1 MQNLRAWQHVKSL
14 AHRIFRRAPSH
25 RCEVE
30 CTCVTECDHMA
41 SCYTVATTSRLI
53 HASPQA
59 MYIFSFFR
67 MNFTARSLRTRLV
80 AMLLLVAQLTA
91 LLVVP
96 LHAVAH
102 AQDKHVSEANG
113 NPAINGH
120 SGKLF
125 SSLFGHNQGLG
136 CDEWNAAFALD
147 SHSGV
152 SLPNLPTV
160 PLATTSISCG
170 FPAEQL
176 ATPFRQFLARA
187 PPRL

>member
-1 MQNLRAWQHVKSL
+1 MQLFSRYRISL
-14 AHRIFRRAPSH
+14 SARRW
-25 RCEVE
+25 RV
-30 CTCVTECDHMA
+30 
-41 SCYTVATTSRLI
+41 
-53 HASPQA
+53 
-59 MYIFSFFR
+59 
-67 MNFTARSLRTRLV
+67 RLV
-80 AMLLLVAQLTA
+80 AILLLVAQMSA

-102 AQDKHVSEANG
+102 AQDKHVSEAKG
-113 NPAINGH
+113 NPAINAN

-125 SSLFGHNQGLG
+125 SSLFGHDQGLG

-147 SHSGV
+147 SHSGF
-152 SLPNLPTV
+152 SLPNLPAV
-160 PLATTSISCG
+160 PPATTSLSCG

>member
-1 MQNLRAWQHVKSL
+1 MHVPSLCRIDIATRSVRA
-14 AHRIFRRAPSH
+14 
-25 RCEVE
+25 
-30 CTCVTECDHMA
+30 
-41 SCYTVATTSRLI
+41 
-53 HASPQA
+53 
-59 MYIFSFFR
+59 
-67 MNFTARSLRTRLV
+67 RLV
-80 AMLLLVAQLTA
+80 AMLLLIAQLSA

-102 AQDKHVSEANG
+102 AQDKYVSEAKGKSAVNA
-113 NPAINGH
+113 N

-125 SSLFGHNQGLG
+125 SSLFGHDQGLG

-152 SLPNLPTV
+152 SLPNLPAV
-160 PLATTSISCG
+160 LPATTNVPCG

-176 ATPFRQFLARA
+176 ATPLRQFLARA